1 MRDTE
6 KQIPFSFFVGYV
18 WFARLRYI
26 PVRIFPFS
34 SAAIVASQSHD
45 KGQRSIRSWGVAR
58 GVDCCDY
65 VGTHCFLLAIAAP
78 STGEWL
84 VRVYM

>member
-6 KQIPFSFFVGYV
+6 KQILFSFFVGYV
-18 WFARLRYI
+18 SFARLRYI
-26 PVRIFPFS
+26 PVRTFPFS

-45 KGQRSIRSWGVAR
+45 KGQRSIRSW